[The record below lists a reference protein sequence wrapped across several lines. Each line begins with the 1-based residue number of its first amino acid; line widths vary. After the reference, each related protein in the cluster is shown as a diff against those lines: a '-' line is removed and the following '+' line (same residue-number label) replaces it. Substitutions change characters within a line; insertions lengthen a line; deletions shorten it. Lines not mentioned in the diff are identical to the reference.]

1 MEEEEC
7 AHRDANFQKELESL
21 KARVALVTNLLKQ
34 TLRNAFWEGPSNQP
48 IIFVRT
54 PTTAQSEEIMGE
66 HG

>member
-21 KARVALVTNLLKQ
+21 KARVALITNLLEQ

-48 IIFVRT
+48 IIFVQT

-66 HG
+66 YG